1 MPPGDSNSFPISSLS
16 ILENDE
22 GFTIKCLSKYMN
34 KTMFKDLDKVISE
47 LDVLPLDEFLSNLN

>member
-1 MPPGDSNSFPISSLS
+1 
-16 ILENDE
+16 
-22 GFTIKCLSKYMN
+22 MN

>member
-1 MPPGDSNSFPISSLS
+1 
-16 ILENDE
+16 
-22 GFTIKCLSKYMN
+22 LSKYMN